1 MKIAK
6 LYHNRFRISNRSI
19 GPLIGG
25 FIILQLGSLLSYYY
39 ITNFLKYFKLKTEKT
54 MIKLKNMHK
63 FSPVYKSR
71 DLNFFY
77 KRRITKLDNSINVK
91 SIIVS

>member
-1 MKIAK
+1 
-6 LYHNRFRISNRSI
+6 
-19 GPLIGG
+19 
-25 FIILQLGSLLSYYY
+25 
-39 ITNFLKYFKLKTEKT
+39 

-63 FSPVYKSR
+63 FSPSR

-91 SIIVS
+91 SIIVF

>member
-1 MKIAK
+1 
-6 LYHNRFRISNRSI
+6 
-19 GPLIGG
+19 
-25 FIILQLGSLLSYYY
+25 
-39 ITNFLKYFKLKTEKT
+39 

-63 FSPVYKSR
+63 FSPIYKSR
-71 DLNFFY
+71 DLIFFY